1 MLSPHNKAV
10 IARLARATQYS
21 RGARD
26 QSRSRG
32 VLDHPLSRM
41 MTMEKWRERTMNYR
55 FNFQTAGHREQLLPS
70 PREAVGRGRGWG
82 VPQQTRCQRSSR

>member
-1 MLSPHNKAV
+1 MPSSRNKAV
-10 IARLARATQYS
+10 IARLDRATRYS

-26 QSRSRG
+26 QSRSRS

-55 FNFQTAGHREQLLPS
+55 FNFQTACRRCGNSFPS
-70 PREAVGRGRGWG
+70 PREAAGRVIGKG
-82 VPQQTRCQRSSR
+82 QQRK